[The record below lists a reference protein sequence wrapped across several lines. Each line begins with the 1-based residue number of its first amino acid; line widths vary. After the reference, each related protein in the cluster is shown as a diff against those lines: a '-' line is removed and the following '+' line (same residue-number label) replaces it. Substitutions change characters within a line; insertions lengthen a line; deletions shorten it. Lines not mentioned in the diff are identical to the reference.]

1 MLQLLSI
8 SSEGHITRLCCTCN
22 LCLLSYV
29 SACKHASQMQAY
41 IYLYICMYA
50 YIDIYMSFICS
61 VFHNTVCAYC
71 VSTCIYIH
79 TSIYEHEYFI
89 YIYMYASYAFTCS
102 CGLAMQKW
110 DAWVSFSLETREFI
124 IFLLLHKLAKLKIKR
139 FIRKKWILQ
148 FHTVCVISSSLV
160 NKLYWHV
167 FHWWIITLR
176 TAVTWGCL
184 SKVTL
189 GKKL

>member
-79 TSIYEHEYFI
+79 TSIYEHECFI
-89 YIYMYASYAFTCS
+89 YIYVCFICFHVFLWACHAKVRC
-102 CGLAMQKW
+102 
-110 DAWVSFSLETREFI
+110 VS
-124 IFLLLHKLAKLKIKR
+124 FLLLGNQRVHHIPL
-139 FIRKKWILQ
+139 
-148 FHTVCVISSSLV
+148 
-160 NKLYWHV
+160 
-167 FHWWIITLR
+167 IT
-176 TAVTWGCL
+176 
-184 SKVTL
+184 
-189 GKKL
+189 